1 MSTYRG
7 MRASDQDREQTAA
20 LLSEAF
26 VAGRLTQDELGE
38 RCLAAFAARTW
49 GELDDLTADLP
60 ALRVATSL
68 PAAAVT
74 PCGPRRPDAPKPIW
88 LLLRFVLLLGAVLV
102 SSTESAVAWT
112 GMVLIL
118 LTLLPPFT
126 LRSASRKQRR

>member
-20 LLSEAF
+20 LLSDAF
-26 VAGRLTQDELGE
+26 VAGRLNQDELGA
-38 RCLAAFAARTW
+38 RCTAAFAAMTW

-60 ALRVATSL
+60 VARMPVSP
-68 PAAAVT
+68 PAAAVI
-74 PCGPRRPDAPKPIW
+74 PRAPRWPDAQKPVW

-102 SSTESAVAWT
+102 SLTESAVAWT

-126 LRSASRKQRR
+126 QRSSSRKQRR